1 MTVRSLTSRPNT
13 TLVVADT
20 AFLLPFIDSFRKA
33 GFAWLFSGGSPFS
46 VGSSQSSR
54 FVQPYDDQTY
64 LYRIEAITCPGQ
76 RAAVAWWSS
85 SHIFSI
91 QAEQVVDA
99 LRLELRTDTA
109 YKAVAITNLATHR

>member
-1 MTVRSLTSRPNT
+1 MVILRRVSFLGRQFPKFAFRTALRRSD
-13 TLVVADT
+13 V
-20 AFLLPFIDSFRKA
+20 
-33 GFAWLFSGGSPFS
+33 S
-46 VGSSQSSR
+46 VQDRS
-54 FVQPYDDQTY
+54 DN
-64 LYRIEAITCPGQ
+64 LPGQ